1 MRAIRTVGLIGI
13 AAVMTLTACGGDSTE
28 PATGEL
34 TPAETGATA
43 TAGGPAG
50 EACAAVD
57 VEAKAAEIDASTATS
72 AADFGGID
80 GLIAAAKAEGN
91 LNTIA
96 LPHDWAN
103 YGAVIDCFKSMYGI
117 TVNEQAP
124 DASSKE
130 EIAAAD
136 ANKGTDKAPDVF
148 DLGTAVAL
156 ESTAYFAPY
165 KVEAWDEIPAEQK
178 EETGL
183 WVSDY
188 TGVMV
193 MAYNKTL
200 YGEITSLDE
209 LTDAKFAGSVA
220 LNGKPA
226 EAGAAFNGFLL
237 VNLANGGTLED
248 PQPGLDFFKKLNDAG
263 TLNLT
268 DMTPGTI
275 ESGEHGVVFDWSYN
289 MVPVAE
295 RLEAQGVEWATFL
308 PDDIAI
314 GGYYKQAINVDAP
327 NPAAARLWQEFLY
340 SAPAQSLW
348 AEGGA
353 VPVLSQFYA
362 DEFTEEAKA
371 AAPAIES
378 LVEPTADQS
387 AAITAFLQENW
398 DASIS

>member
-1 MRAIRTVGLIGI
+1 MRAIRTAGLVGI
-13 AAVMTLTACGGDSTE
+13 AALMALTACGGEST
-28 PATGEL
+28 
-34 TPAETGATA
+34 TPTNES
-43 TAGGPAG
+43 PAG
-50 EACAAVD
+50 ETPAAGGETAGDACAPVD
-57 VEAKAAEIDASTATS
+57 IEAKAADIDAATATS
-72 AADFGGID
+72 AADFGGLD

-103 YGAVIDCFKSMYGI
+103 YGLIIDCFKNKYGI
-117 TVNEQAP
+117 TINEQSP

-130 EIAAAD
+130 EIAAAE

-148 DLGTAVAL
+148 DLGTNVAL
-156 ESTAYFAPY
+156 SSTEYFAPY
-165 KVEAWDEIPAEQK
+165 KVEQWDEIPADQK

-193 MAYNKTL
+193 VGYNKTL
-200 YGEITSLDE
+200 FGEITSIDE
-209 LTDAKFAGSVA
+209 LTDPKFAGTVA

-226 EAGAAFNGFLL
+226 EAGAAFNGFMLA
-237 VNLANGGTLED
+237 NLANGGSMDD
-248 PQPGLDFFKKLNDAG
+248 PQPGLDYFKKLNEAK

-268 DMTPGTI
+268 DVTPGTI

-295 RLEAQGVEWATFL
+295 KLDAQGVEWATFL
-308 PDDIAI
+308 PNDIAL
-314 GGYYKQAINVDAP
+314 GSYYKQAINVDAP

-340 SAPAQSLW
+340 SAPAQNYW

-353 VPVLSQFYA
+353 VPVLNVLYNDDFS
-362 DEFTEEAKA
+362 EKAKE
-371 AAPAIES
+371 AAPTVES
-378 LVEPTADQS
+378 LVSPTTEQAD
-387 AAITAFLQENW
+387 AITAFLQENW
-398 DASIS
+398 DKTIS